1 MNLGIL
7 IILITIL
14 GYISNW
20 LNGRFLNFKV
30 TRWMYYLGALI
41 HELSHAILC
50 VLTGAKISEFDVF
63 SKQPHVTHAKPK
75 LIIIGQPLISL
86 APIIGGLLFIYIIN
100 SWLLNNYFSIL
111 SPGNLQEVPN
121 LLISIITQFNLLE
134 WQSWVA
140 ILLFMNIGAMI
151 GPSTRDLKNIWPFL
165 IVSFFINWS
174 ILNELSFIIICFIIV
189 NIIIQILAILIKQ
202 FFKLL
207 SH

>member
-20 LNGRFLNFKV
+20 LNGRFLNFRV

-50 VLTGAKISEFDVF
+50 VLTGAKISEFNVF

-75 LIIIGQPLISL
+75 LIIVGQPLISL

-100 SWLLNNYFSIL
+100 TWLLNNYFSIL
-111 SPGNLQEVPN
+111 SPSNIQGIPN
-121 LLISIITQFNLLE
+121 LLLSILAQFNLLE
-134 WQSWVA
+134 WQSWIA
-140 ILLFMNIGAMI
+140 ILLFVNIGAMI
-151 GPSTRDLKNIWPFL
+151 GPSTRDLKNIWPL
-165 IVSFFINWS
+165 KR
-174 ILNELSFIIICFIIV
+174 
-189 NIIIQILAILIKQ
+189 Q
-202 FFKLL
+202 
-207 SH
+207 

>member
-20 LNGRFLNFKV
+20 LNGRFLNFRV

-50 VLTGAKISEFDVF
+50 VLTGAKISEFNVF

-75 LIIIGQPLISL
+75 LIIVGQPLISL

-100 SWLLNNYFSIL
+100 TWLLNNYFSIL
-111 SPGNLQEVPN
+111 SPSNIQGIPN
-121 LLISIITQFNLLE
+121 LLLSILAQFNLLE
-134 WQSWVA
+134 WQSWIA
-140 ILLFMNIGAMI
+140 ILLFVNIGAMI

-165 IVSFFINWS
+165 IISFFINWS
-174 ILNELSFIIICFIIV
+174 ILSELSLIVICFIIV
-189 NIIIQILAILIKQ
+189 NIIIQIIAILIKQ